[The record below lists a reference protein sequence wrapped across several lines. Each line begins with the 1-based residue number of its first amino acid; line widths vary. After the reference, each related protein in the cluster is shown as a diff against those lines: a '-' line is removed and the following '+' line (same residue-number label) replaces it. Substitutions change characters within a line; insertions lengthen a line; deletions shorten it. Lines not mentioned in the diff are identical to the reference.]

1 MAWTVN
7 HSNPFVDID
16 VRSYF
21 FSPDGKGMPVL
32 MRGLVWRGHAASGPE
47 TTSSNAF
54 AALFYRGEPSGRV
67 RRVTLISNSS
77 SSRLSASLVG
87 MSIHLL
93 KRSMKRCTRPW
104 AKQCKNVWSLDL
116 SVCSFNGLINM
127 ERIRVPPS
135 LTDMQCLAECNSNT
149 YIYLYIYNSRGGS
162 ARTRKL
168 IIYIYM

>member
-1 MAWTVN
+1 MSCELTETTTDTNNGRSLALAWTVN

-67 RRVTLISNSS
+67 
-77 SSRLSASLVG
+77 
-87 MSIHLL
+87 
-93 KRSMKRCTRPW
+93 
-104 AKQCKNVWSLDL
+104 
-116 SVCSFNGLINM
+116 
-127 ERIRVPPS
+127 
-135 LTDMQCLAECNSNT
+135 
-149 YIYLYIYNSRGGS
+149 
-162 ARTRKL
+162 
-168 IIYIYM
+168 